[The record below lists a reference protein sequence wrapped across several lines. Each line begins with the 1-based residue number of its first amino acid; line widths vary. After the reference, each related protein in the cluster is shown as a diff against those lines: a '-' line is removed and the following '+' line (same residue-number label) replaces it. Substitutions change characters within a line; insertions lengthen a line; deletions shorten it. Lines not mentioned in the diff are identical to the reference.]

1 MTEGHINP
9 LQWNWTRWP
18 FDFDL
23 GSVLNP
29 EPLVATI
36 KAMWFSI
43 PSLVGADDAE
53 GRLRHAAEAHE
64 LMAERLRKIFE
75 VLDTRAQG
83 QSDGYMDRIIKEWKG
98 KAADEFRK
106 VWGEVVKQENRQA
119 VATSATG
126 IAKILRAVAD
136 SSAMTRTALIE
147 LLKAAAIWAGAF
159 MALRWLARTWGPAL
173 AAQFAVYAAYLRT
186 TRLVGMALQ
195 VLIRFLTMLRTCAL
209 ALRNLP
215 VVGRLLLRITPG
227 AARLRSL
234 KAAAALTR
242 VEVEAAK
249 FGKYAGYAEKAGKTS
264 FASFAKTSGWVY
276 TGVIGSQMLS
286 QGMQGNSIFNLDP
299 LTFAQAARIT
309 TGATLAA
316 TFAPLSGLSTKGLA
330 SGGTAGSFTAPLT
343 KSGQA
348 VVESGE
354 AFGGFV
360 SLRNPAYEALKKRLP
375 TIGGGRGNAH
385 KTFYQAIPTAVFRV
399 WRPLHTTEKPEEL
412 PQWQQPSTGEH
423 TLQAPPRVHMTTA
436 KVGYWP
442 VNGTLAEISQKV
454 YGDPGRWREIYD
466 ANKDIIGP
474 DPQKLRA
481 GQVLRIPLDD

>member
-29 EPLVATI
+29 EPLIATI
-36 KAMWFSI
+36 KAMWYSI
-43 PSLVGADDAE
+43 PSLVGGDDAE
-53 GRLRHAAEAHE
+53 GRLRHAADAHE
-64 LMAERLRKIFE
+64 LMAAKLDKIFD
-75 VLDTRAQG
+75 VLDTRTQG

-106 VWGEVVKQENRQA
+106 VWGEVVKHENRQA

-136 SSAMTRTALIE
+136 SSAMTKTALIE
-147 LLKAAAIWAGAF
+147 LLKAAAIWAGVF
-159 MALRWLARTWGPAL
+159 MALRWIARTWGGVI
-173 AAQFAVYAAYLRT
+173 AAQMATYAAYLRT

-195 VLIRFLTMLRTCAL
+195 VLIRFLSMLRTCAL

-215 VVGRLLLRITPG
+215 VVGRLLLRMPG
-227 AARLRSL
+227 AAKLRSL
-234 KAAAALTR
+234 KAAAAMSR
-242 VEVEAAK
+242 VEVELAK
-249 FGKYAGYAEKAGKTS
+249 FTKYAGYAEKAGKTS
-264 FASFAKTSGWVY
+264 FSSFAKTSGWVY

-360 SLRNPAYEALKKRLP
+360 ALRNPAYEALKKKLP
-375 TIGGGRGNAH
+375 TIGGRGNGH
-385 KTFYQAIPTAVFRV
+385 KTFYQALPTAVFRV

-412 PQWQQPSTGEH
+412 PQWQQPSTGEQ
-423 TLQAPPRVHMTTA
+423 TLKEPPRVQTA

-442 VNGTLAEISQKV
+442 VNGDLETIAQKV
-454 YGDPGRWREIYD
+454 YGDANRWREIYD
-466 ANKDIIGP
+466 ANRDAIGP
-474 DPQKLRA
+474 DPRNLRP
-481 GQVLRIPLDD
+481 GQILRIPLDD